1 MILERSCGAVVY
13 KRTDK
18 RVLYLIEHMARGHV
32 SLPKGHVED
41 GETEEQTARR
51 EIKEE
56 TNLDV
61 VLDTRFRA
69 EISYSP
75 YEDCIKTVIFF
86 AAEAS
91 SDDLINQESEVASLE
106 WLPLETALEALTFDS
121 DRDVLTKADAY
132 ITGRKDG

>member
-1 MILERSCGAVVY
+1 M
-13 KRTDK
+13 
-18 RVLYLIEHMARGHV
+18 
-32 SLPKGHVED
+32 
-41 GETEEQTARR
+41 
-51 EIKEE
+51 
-56 TNLDV
+56 
-61 VLDTRFRA
+61 
-69 EISYSP
+69 
-75 YEDCIKTVIFF
+75 IFF